1 MRLRPP
7 FSSCDNAKMR
17 SPLELLDF
25 AQNLAARIPRSLEYS
40 EERNAAW
47 LAVGRARLQFDGV
60 TDAQKALQ
68 NIDEPYA
75 EAQLRLAIGKWAG
88 EHEDSEIGRGVHQE
102 TLSRFS
108 SFECY
113 LAPGEI
119 TGLIPSVFKLF
130 GIEAVHSMAQ
140 QLEDPFTAGNV
151 YVTLAF
157 QLPDAAARR
166 EQLRVAEELA
176 NRMHGGNRDW
186 ALRRVFNG
194 YKSAGLAE
202 DAERVRHLTSRDPA
216 ELTRDEGKALLS
228 ANQALAKSDEVI
240 PRKPP
245 DTPIAR
251 LRRYLDYRYN
261 DLKVIFLLDASSAGG
276 ITDSE
281 MEELVRSDSFQ
292 RIEAARP
299 PRVTADTSSL
309 GAAEMAHFLFARPIC
324 RHRADEELFL
334 GQRLL
339 DDDPD
344 ANVFVRQMTEFFREF
359 GRLAEPFS
367 PEQIE
372 QGLWFVLGHPFWL
385 SNQLADSQVSPGLR
399 GECLRSML
407 HPFRD
412 YCLQMGDS
420 FAGSIFGMWW
430 DLLLAHN
437 DDAIQLEIEPIA
449 LEVLR
454 QILQLPSKAC
464 QFAALHGLN
473 HMHPYADAAAAVR
486 QYLEEHRTALSGDEL
501 AWVEACARGAA
512 L

>member
-1 MRLRPP
+1 M
-7 FSSCDNAKMR
+7 
-17 SPLELLDF
+17 
-25 AQNLAARIPRSLEYS
+25 
-40 EERNAAW
+40 
-47 LAVGRARLQFDGV
+47 QFDGV

>member
-1 MRLRPP
+1 ML
-7 FSSCDNAKMR
+7 
-17 SPLELLDF
+17 SPLELLDL
-25 AQNLAARIPRSLEYS
+25 AQNLVARIPRSLEYS

-47 LAVGRARLQFDGV
+47 LAVGTARLQFDGV

-75 EAQLRLAIGKWAG
+75 QAQLRLAIGKWAG
-88 EHEDSEIGRGVHQE
+88 EHGDSEIGRGVLLE

-108 SFECY
+108 SFECH

-119 TGLIPSVFKLF
+119 AGLVPSVFKLF

-140 QLEDPFTAGNV
+140 QLEDRFTAGNV
-151 YVTLAF
+151 YVTLSF

-166 EQLRVAEELA
+166 EQLLVAEELA
-176 NRMHGGNRDW
+176 NRMPEGNRDW

-194 YKSAGLAE
+194 YKAAGLAE
-202 DAERVRHLTSRDPA
+202 DAERVRHLTLSDPE
-216 ELTRDEGKALLS
+216 ELTRDECQALSSANKAL
-228 ANQALAKSDEVI
+228 AESDEVV

-245 DTPIAR
+245 DTPTAR
-251 LRRYLDYRYN
+251 LRRFLDYRHN
-261 DLKVIFLLDASSAGG
+261 DLKVIFLVDASLAGG
-276 ITDSE
+276 IGDPE
-281 MEELVRSDSFQ
+281 IEELIRSDSFQ

-309 GAAEMAHFLFARPIC
+309 GAAEFAHFLFARPIC
-324 RHRADEELFL
+324 RHRADEEFLL

-344 ANVFVRQMTEFFREF
+344 ANVFVRQMTELFREF
-359 GRLAEPFS
+359 GRLAGPFS

-385 SNQLADSQVSPGLR
+385 SNQLAESQVAPGLR
-399 GECLRSML
+399 AECLRSML

-412 YCLQMGDS
+412 YYLQMGDS

-430 DLLLAHN
+430 DLLLNHN
-437 DDAIQLEIEPIA
+437 DEAIQLEIEPIA
-449 LEVLR
+449 LEVLQ

-473 HMHPYADAAAAVR
+473 HMHPYAAAQAAVR
-486 QYLEEHRTALSGDEL
+486 QYLEEHRTELSDNEV
-501 AWVEACARGAA
+501 ACVEACARGAA